1 MSSDAAGAG
10 PAGDR
15 ATEGENPMMPTRL
28 RRSRILSW
36 LLLAA
41 FLSPLS
47 ATALDQP
54 ISGKKL
60 QLRRSSN
67 GKEKLVFQSM
77 DPAFP
82 FPALGSADDPSIGT
96 PGGLTVELFSQSD
109 PSHPVLDAPVGVGK
123 PGWQVVT
130 GSNPSFKYRNSVAP
144 AGPSPL
150 KVIVLKRG
158 KQMKV
163 TGAAI
168 GLGLATAQNS
178 IAIRITTGSL
188 RSCTV
193 FGPSTIRRDQ
203 AGSFLA
209 TKALAPSIPDCSD
222 ASLGVP
228 GTTTSTTAAPATTT
242 SIPGSTT
249 TTTSTTLP
257 AGSELL
263 DIVTVLGSGNCGTVR
278 DGSASLLKSI
288 ACGGLD
294 LGGGGSTVPEGLIPD
309 GATSRLLI
317 SSCAGSVCDVAPV
330 AASGGGIDCTDVG
343 CNFGPPLPIPNA
355 SLSTCVVN
363 TFAQAISGTI
373 DKSTGAA
380 SVNVPLSSH
389 VFLTSNAPQP
399 CPRCSATGS
408 PVSQGFGTCDRG
420 ARMGL
425 ACSTTN
431 SQGLSSDCLPGGSDG
446 SSDLSVIGVNLSPL
460 LTSTASASDPNGLFC
475 PGQTTTNSNEGCFG
489 QPTCRSISV
498 DGLPAG
504 ALTPGVAQPIELA
517 ATFCVPGTANGIIN
531 AAASLPGPGAAS
543 LPATVM
549 LTEVVGSTTTTSSTT
564 SLPPTTTTGASTT
577 TTPTTSTSTTSTLLP
592 PLLPLTVEFASV
604 AGTGACGVTRDG
616 LGGTLG
622 TLDCGELSLGN
633 GNGGL
638 PPSTLPDGAVVHF
651 RLGGCSVLPLATCAL
666 DAEPTP
672 GVGFDCTSTGC
683 SFGAPVPIPNG
694 ALSVC
699 SVNTFAAPASG
710 TVNLLDGSTTAN
722 VSLNLQIFLTSNP
735 GQPCPRCSATGTPA
749 APGSG
754 SCDRGARAG
763 LTCTSTNSQG
773 LSRDCLPGGSDG
785 STGLGTIGANL
796 SPVTTGTASKSNP
809 TGLFCPGQTAP
820 GCFGEATCRSI
831 TETGTSPGAAI
842 TSALAP
848 QPATLVSTFCVA
860 ATGNNLLDGPAG
872 LAGPAAISLPGQV
885 RSQL

>member
-1 MSSDAAGAG
+1 
-10 PAGDR
+10 
-15 ATEGENPMMPTRL
+15 
-28 RRSRILSW
+28 
-36 LLLAA
+36 
-41 FLSPLS
+41 
-47 ATALDQP
+47 
-54 ISGKKL
+54 
-60 QLRRSSN
+60 
-67 GKEKLVFQSM
+67 
-77 DPAFP
+77 
-82 FPALGSADDPSIGT
+82 
-96 PGGLTVELFSQSD
+96 
-109 PSHPVLDAPVGVGK
+109 
-123 PGWQVVT
+123 
-130 GSNPSFKYRNSVAP
+130 
-144 AGPSPL
+144 
-150 KVIVLKRG
+150 
-158 KQMKV
+158 
-163 TGAAI
+163 
-168 GLGLATAQNS
+168 
-178 IAIRITTGSL
+178 
-188 RSCTV
+188 
-193 FGPSTIRRDQ
+193 
-203 AGSFLA
+203 
-209 TKALAPSIPDCSD
+209 
-222 ASLGVP
+222 
-228 GTTTSTTAAPATTT
+228 
-242 SIPGSTT
+242 
-249 TTTSTTLP
+249 
-257 AGSELL
+257 
-263 DIVTVLGSGNCGTVR
+263 
-278 DGSASLLKSI
+278 
-288 ACGGLD
+288 
-294 LGGGGSTVPEGLIPD
+294 
-309 GATSRLLI
+309 
-317 SSCAGSVCDVAPV
+317 
-330 AASGGGIDCTDVG
+330 
-343 CNFGPPLPIPNA
+343 
-355 SLSTCVVN
+355 
-363 TFAQAISGTI
+363 
-373 DKSTGAA
+373 
-380 SVNVPLSSH
+380 
-389 VFLTSNAPQP
+389 
-399 CPRCSATGS
+399 
-408 PVSQGFGTCDRG
+408 
-420 ARMGL
+420 
-425 ACSTTN
+425 
-431 SQGLSSDCLPGGSDG
+431 
-446 SSDLSVIGVNLSPL
+446 
-460 LTSTASASDPNGLFC
+460 
-475 PGQTTTNSNEGCFG
+475 
-489 QPTCRSISV
+489 
-498 DGLPAG
+498 
-504 ALTPGVAQPIELA
+504 
-517 ATFCVPGTANGIIN
+517 
-531 AAASLPGPGAAS
+531 
-543 LPATVM
+543 M

-622 TLDCGELSLGN
+622 TLDCGDLSLGN